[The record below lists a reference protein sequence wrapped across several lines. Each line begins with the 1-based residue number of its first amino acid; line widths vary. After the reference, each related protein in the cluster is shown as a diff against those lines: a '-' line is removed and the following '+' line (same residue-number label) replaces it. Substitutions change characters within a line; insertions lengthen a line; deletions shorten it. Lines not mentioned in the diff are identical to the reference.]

1 MKAREIKKLRRAKE
15 YRSRNAA
22 ENRFEKKLVT
32 AMSGCSN
39 RVLKA
44 VASPSV
50 REVKEESGAMCL
62 PQVAIFAA
70 GHRRARKGA
79 VHIYK

>member
-15 YRSRNAA
+15 HRAKNAA
-22 ENRFEKKLVT
+22 DNRFGQKLVT

-44 VASPSV
+44 VSSPSV
-50 REVKEESGAMCL
+50 RDVKEEPGAMCL
-62 PQVAIFAA
+62 PDVAIFAA
-70 GHRRARKGA
+70 GYRKSTKSIYQAR
-79 VHIYK
+79 